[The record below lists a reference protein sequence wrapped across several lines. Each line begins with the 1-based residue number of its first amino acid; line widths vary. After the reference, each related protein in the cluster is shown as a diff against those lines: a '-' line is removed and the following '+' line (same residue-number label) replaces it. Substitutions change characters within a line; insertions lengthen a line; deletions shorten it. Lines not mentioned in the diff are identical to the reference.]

1 MKRFVAVLV
10 ATLTLASACAILPMQ
25 AMTMEVNGVTVTCRI
40 QDSSIEGSDTLG
52 QGPESQSLCASR
64 AREAQ
69 GTVLAS
75 QPNAEIESID
85 VAADGSVDACFTVL
99 GVRSCTEVLPA
110 MPTL

>member
-1 MKRFVAVLV
+1 MKRLAAVLV
-10 ATLTLASACAILPMQ
+10 AALMLVSACAILPMQ

-69 GTVLAS
+69 GTILAS

-85 VAADGSVDACFTVL
+85 IAANGSASACFTVN
-99 GVRSCTEVLPA
+99 GVRTCTEILPA